1 MNYIEGT
8 DRHQQNLLSSI
19 DDWITEDNPVRV
31 IDSVIDSIVMS
42 NKERFEKVRESEVG
56 RPGYHD
62 TTLLK
67 LYCYGYFNSISSSRR
82 LEVECYRNKE
92 LIWLIEGLAPDH
104 WTISN
109 YRKENGEEIKFVTK
123 KFREFLRAKGYI
135 RLQTVAIDGSKVK
148 ANTNREMLTIEKIES
163 RLEGLDKKME
173 SYLMKLSET
182 DKIDEV
188 KDELGIEESEESGK
202 KYIEKIIE
210 LQKQVESL
218 HEQKAI
224 LEKENRK
231 YISNADREAPLM
243 KSRDGKI
250 PAYNVQI
257 AVDSAHYMIADDE
270 VVLDQSDNKMAPYMI
285 GSLKEEYGD
294 VPDEALVDNGYNKLD
309 LIEEIEKKEPGLKL
323 YVPQQKTKEEKGAI
337 SFEYDADKDEYKCSE
352 GKRLVLFQRN
362 KIHRGSQSNVYRGI
376 ECEGCPIRSQ
386 CTKAP
391 KGRILHRYVNQTW
404 RDEYKKKMSSKEST
418 EKMKKRRSLV
428 EHVFGTMKYWMG
440 KIPLKLRGRD
450 KVSTEIR
457 LYATAYNLKR
467 LINIDPVDEILSKIM
482 NYDWR
487 TA

>member
-1 MNYIEGT
+1 M
-8 DRHQQNLLSSI
+8 
-19 DDWITEDNPVRV
+19 
-31 IDSVIDSIVMS
+31 
-42 NKERFEKVRESEVG
+42 
-56 RPGYHD
+56 
-62 TTLLK
+62 
-67 LYCYGYFNSISSSRR
+67 
-82 LEVECYRNKE
+82 
-92 LIWLIEGLAPDH
+92 
-104 WTISN
+104 
-109 YRKENGEEIKFVTK
+109 
-123 KFREFLRAKGYI
+123 
-135 RLQTVAIDGSKVK
+135 AIDGSKVK

-210 LQKQVESL
+210 LKKQVESL

-309 LIEEIEKKEPGLKL
+309 LIEEVEKKEPGLK
-323 YVPQQKTKEEKGAI
+323 
-337 SFEYDADKDEYKCSE
+337 
-352 GKRLVLFQRN
+352 
-362 KIHRGSQSNVYRGI
+362 
-376 ECEGCPIRSQ
+376 
-386 CTKAP
+386 
-391 KGRILHRYVNQTW
+391 
-404 RDEYKKKMSSKEST
+404 
-418 EKMKKRRSLV
+418 
-428 EHVFGTMKYWMG
+428 
-440 KIPLKLRGRD
+440 
-450 KVSTEIR
+450 
-457 LYATAYNLKR
+457 
-467 LINIDPVDEILSKIM
+467 
-482 NYDWR
+482 
-487 TA
+487 